1 MEKAVSRDGT
11 AIAYDRTG
19 EGPALVLVGG
29 AYQVRA
35 DPRWGVL
42 ARLLADRFTV
52 VTYDR
57 RGRGDSGDT
66 APYAVEREFEDLA
79 AVIAELDG
87 PVRVM
92 GMSSGAVLALEAAAH
107 GVPMKEL
114 TVYEP
119 PFVIDDSRPPVPAD
133 YVARLDEA
141 IAEGRRDDAVAFMLT
156 AAVGVPAEVVEHMR
170 VSGIW
175 NHFAAL
181 AHTLPYDARIMDGT
195 MSGRPLPADRWAA
208 VRIPVLALGGGA
220 SDPWL
225 QSGARALAALLP
237 AGLHRTLDGQ
247 THDVDPAALAPVL
260 AEFHGSE
267 QSAGPAA

>member
-1 MEKAVSRDGT
+1 MQKAISRDGT

-29 AYQVRA
+29 AYQVRE
-35 DPRWGVL
+35 DPRWAVL
-42 ARLLADRFTV
+42 ARLLGERFTV

-66 APYAVEREFEDLA
+66 APYAVEREVEDLA
-79 AVIAELDG
+79 AVIAELGG

-107 GVPMKEL
+107 GVPMEEL
-114 TVYEP
+114 ALYEP

-133 YVARLDEA
+133 YVEQLDTA
-141 IAEGRRDDAVAFMLT
+141 IAEDRRDDAVTLMLT
-156 AAVGVPAEVVEHMR
+156 AAVLVPAEFVGQMR

-175 NHFAAL
+175 SHFAAL
-181 AHTLPYDARIMDGT
+181 AHTLPYDARVMGDT
-195 MSGRPLPADRWAA
+195 MSGNPLPADRWAA
-208 VRIPVLALGGGA
+208 VRIPVLAIGGGA

-225 QSGARALAALLP
+225 QSGARALAGLLP
-237 AGLHRTLDGQ
+237 TGLHRTLDGQ
-247 THDVDPAALAPVL
+247 THDVDPAVLAPAL
-260 AEFHGSE
+260 AEFFGGDRP
-267 QSAGPAA
+267 SA